1 MQVRPLNGK
10 AKLALSNPSTSIE
23 AYEGSVRSGKTITT
37 LIDWVRY
44 IRTGPAGALAMC
56 GRTERTVINNLIL
69 PLQEMLGKQRVQV
82 NYGTGVVNICGR
94 DVHIYGANNEQSRTK
109 IQGATLAG
117 AYADEASTMPESF
130 FNMLYTRLSV
140 PGAKLWLT
148 ANPEGPAHW
157 LKVNWLDRASLWID
171 GQGNFH
177 RNTSDDVLDLHRYT
191 FLLDDNDS
199 LSPEYVERTKRSYT
213 GLFRRRYVYAE
224 WVAADGAIYDAWDPD
239 KHVVKYED
247 LPQMVRYLSV
257 GADYGT
263 RNASAAVLLG
273 LGIDHRLYVVDEFRY
288 DSKQAEV
295 VLSEQQV
302 AERFNAWLQTHTDA
316 GRHPEW
322 VCIDPAAL
330 SFRVAAANL
339 GVRNVI
345 EANNDVL
352 YGIRTV
358 SSLLAA
364 DKIRVSDRC
373 KSLIVEFPGYA
384 WDSKESEK
392 GNDKPIKVADHTLD
406 ALRYSLI
413 TTETNWRPYVALA
426 A

>member
-1 MQVRPLNGK
+1 MTTQPLQGK
-10 AKLALSNPSTSIE
+10 SLLVLSNPSPSIE
-23 AYEGSVRSGKTITT
+23 AYEGSVRSGKTVTS
-37 LIDWVRY
+37 LIDWVRF
-44 IRTGPAGALAMC
+44 IRQAPAGNLAMC
-56 GRTERTVINNLIL
+56 GRTERTIINNLIL
-69 PLQEMLGKQRVQV
+69 PLQEMLGKQRVII
-82 NYGTGVVNICGR
+82 NYGTGIINICGR
-94 DVHIYGANNEQSRTK
+94 DVHVYGANNEQARTK
-109 IQGATLAG
+109 IQGLTLVG
-117 AYADEASTMPESF
+117 AYVDEASTLPQSF
-130 FNMLYTRLSV
+130 FSMLYSRLSV
-140 PGAKLWLT
+140 KGAKLWLT
-148 ANPEGPAHW
+148 ANPEGPSHW
-157 LKVNWLDRASLWID
+157 LLTDWLQKAKLWID
-171 GQGNFH
+171 GAGNFH
-177 RNTSDDVLDLHRYT
+177 YSEDPEALDLHRYT
-191 FLLDDNDS
+191 FLLDDNPY
-199 LSPEYVERTKRSYT
+199 LSAEYVERTKRSYT

-224 WVAADGAIYDAWDPD
+224 WVAADGAIYDAWDPA
-239 KHVVKYED
+239 KHVVPYDE

-273 LGIDHRLYVVDEFRY
+273 LGVDGRLYVVDEFRY

-302 AERFNAWLQTHTDA
+302 AELFTAWLQGHVDA
-316 GRHPEW
+316 GRNPEW

-330 SFRVAAANL
+330 SFRVATANL

-352 YGIRTV
+352 YGIRTTA
-358 SSLLAA
+358 SLLAA
-364 DKIRVSDRC
+364 DKLRVSDRC
-373 KSLIVEFPGYA
+373 KSLILEFPGYA
-384 WDSKESEK
+384 WDSKESDK

>member
-1 MQVRPLNGK
+1 M
-10 AKLALSNPSTSIE
+10 
-23 AYEGSVRSGKTITT
+23 RSGKTITT

-171 GQGNFH
+171 GQGKFH
-177 RNTSDDVLDLHRYT
+177 RSNSDDTLDLHRYT

-224 WVAADGAIYDAWDPD
+224 WVAADGAIYDAWDPE
-239 KHVVKYED
+239 KHVVPYDE
-247 LPQMVRYLSV
+247 LPQMVRYLAV

-273 LGIDHRLYVVDEFRY
+273 LGNDGRLYVVDEFRY

-302 AERFNAWLQTHTDA
+302 AVRFNAWLKQHTDA

-330 SFRVAAANL
+330 SFRVAVANL
-339 GVRNVI
+339 GVRNVM

-352 YGIRTV
+352 YGIRTTA
-358 SSLLAA
+358 SLLAA
-364 DKIRVSDRC
+364 DKLRVSDRC